1 MPSVPDADDVKDEAS
16 SSIADGAVYGLGI
29 TLGSQV
35 AGGVGHAGG
44 GLLAGASIEG
54 QKGDTLSTLAVAQG
68 MQSVFAG
75 GGSTSGGSS
84 RGVK

>member
-16 SSIADGAVYGLGI
+16 GALADGAVYGLGI

-35 AGGVGHAGG
+35 AGGIGHAGG
-44 GLLAGASIEG
+44 GLLAGSSVGG
-54 QKGDTLSTLAVAQG
+54 QKGETLSTLAVAQG
-68 MQSVFAG
+68 MQSLFAG
-75 GGSTSGGSS
+75 GSSSGNS